1 MNKINNRKISVILS
15 AKDSESSLGNAI
27 ESILNQTYENF
38 ELLIMDD
45 GSTDNTYQIVSQF
58 SSRDKRIKLLKNK
71 ENQGLTISLNRLV
84 QHSRG
89 EYIARQDADDFSYP
103 NRLEEQYKYLIS
115 KNLDACTTKAISL
128 QSSKIIH
135 KKSQYLPKKIVIKF
149 KNPFVHGT
157 LLIKKSILERLNNY
171 DENFYY
177 SQDYKLVT
185 DLIDSG
191 YKINILNKVLY
202 KLNTENNISSTNKE
216 EQEYYADCVRKN
228 LTPLR

>member
-103 NRLEEQYKYLIS
+103 NRLEEQYEYLIS
-115 KNLDACTTKAISL
+115 KNLDACTTKAISS

-202 KLNTENNISSTNKE
+202 KLNTENNISSINKE

>member
-103 NRLEEQYKYLIS
+103 NRLEEQYEYLIS

-202 KLNTENNISSTNKE
+202 KLNTENNISSINKE